1 MQFQVQD
8 SFFEYFFLEIARFEK
23 RIALSEKKATF
34 SKVIGKI
41 SKYKSSKDFTFALFE
56 VLHRLF
62 WQTCAES
69 HKNVEGVH
77 KKS

>member
-1 MQFQVQD
+1 MKDYQKISD
-8 SFFEYFFLEIARFEK
+8 IIHDFLLVRF
-23 RIALSEKKATF
+23 
-34 SKVIGKI
+34 IGKI
-41 SKYKSSKDFTFALFE
+41 LKYKSSKNFTFALFE

-69 HKNVEGVH
+69 HKNVVEVH

>member
-1 MQFQVQD
+1 MTQINRTLWED
-8 SFFEYFFLEIARFEK
+8 LGSKITKKYRTSFMNLHQGN
-23 RIALSEKKATF
+23 
-34 SKVIGKI
+34 IGKR
-41 SKYKSSKDFTFALFE
+41 SKYKSSKNYTFVLFE